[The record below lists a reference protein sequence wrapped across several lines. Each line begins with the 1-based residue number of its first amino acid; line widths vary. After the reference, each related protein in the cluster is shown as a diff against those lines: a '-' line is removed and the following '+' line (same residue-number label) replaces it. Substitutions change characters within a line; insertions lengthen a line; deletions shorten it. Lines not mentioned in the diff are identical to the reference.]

1 MPQRPQADKKNRRRR
16 RLLGSMSQPTKLPPT
31 AETFRKALSH
41 FATGVTVVTVAD
53 GQRHVHGMTANSFTS
68 VSLEPLL
75 VLVCVN
81 RKARTHSLLHAQKR
95 FGINILGEDQEE
107 LAKYFTQVEQDRE
120 TAKRLGVRF
129 GRTERGTPVL
139 EGTLA
144 QLDCKL
150 VSTSDAGD
158 HTIFIGEVEQID
170 TAEGCPLIFHR
181 GRYRRLPQDER

>member
-1 MPQRPQADKKNRRRR
+1 
-16 RLLGSMSQPTKLPPT
+16 MSQPTKLPPA

-53 GQRHVHGMTANSFTS
+53 GRGHVHGMTANSFTS

-81 RKARTHSLLHAQKR
+81 RGARTHSLLLAQKR
-95 FGINILGEDQEE
+95 FGISILGEHQEE

-129 GRTERGTPVL
+129 GHTERGTPVL

-144 QLDCKL
+144 QFGCKL
-150 VSTSDAGD
+150 VSTTNGGD
-158 HTIFIGEVEQID
+158 HTIFIGEVEQIG
-170 TAEGCPLIFHR
+170 TTEGCPLIFHR
-181 GRYRRLPQDER
+181 GRYRRLPKDEP